1 MKSVLI
7 LYNPS
12 SAGGRSEKKRSRIE
26 KKLEKWGIPYKM
38 YVTDSEKDLKLMAS
52 KAADDKMDIIAVGG
66 DTTFTFV
73 VQEILK
79 SRYRDEINF
88 GMIGTGSVN
97 DIVRGIGMDDVDLL
111 LSGIKKGLTHKID
124 IGRVEILP
132 EGESYFFLG
141 SLGIGLGTTVN
152 KFIENWKEKKI
163 MITKIKPAME
173 LSGFIKGIRGS
184 FSDNKVPIKV
194 KIEWEGQKIERDV
207 TILVFQNTPLYSRSL
222 KLSPDASPYDNIL
235 DCAVINTRSLTNTVG
250 VAVSIMRNK
259 HAKRPELEILR
270 SKEFELTSAE
280 KIDIAIDGDIVE
292 GVSKIRVSL
301 LKNGLNIFQPDQK
314 SGHLPQKPKKPEQI

>member
-1 MKSVLI
+1 MKSILI

-12 SAGGRSEKKRSRIE
+12 AAGGRSEKKKNRIE
-26 KKLEKWGIPYKM
+26 KKLHKWNIQYEM
-38 YVTDSEKDLKLMAS
+38 YITDSEADLRTMAS
-52 KAADDKMDIIAVGG
+52 KAAEEKRDIIAVGG
-66 DTTFTFV
+66 DTTFTFA
-73 VQEILK
+73 VQQILK
-79 SRYRDEINF
+79 SRFRDEINF
-88 GMIGTGSVN
+88 GMIGTGSIN

-124 IGRVEILP
+124 VGRVEILP
-132 EGESYFFLG
+132 ECESHYFLG

-194 KIEWEGQKIERDV
+194 TIEWEDRKIERDV

-235 DCAVINTRSLTNTVG
+235 DCAVINTRSLSNTVG

-259 HAKRPELEILR
+259 HSKRPELEILR
-270 SKEFELTSAE
+270 SGEFLVNAE
-280 KIDIAIDGDIVE
+280 NKIDIAIDGEIIEDVNMF
-292 GVSKIRVSL
+292 RVSL
-301 LKNGLNIFQPDQK
+301 LKKGLSIFQPE
-314 SGHLPQKPKKPEQI
+314 EQ

>member
-12 SAGGRSEKKRSRIE
+12 SAGGRSEKKRNRIE
-26 KKLEKWGIPYKM
+26 KKLEKWNIPYEM
-38 YVTDSEKDLKLMAS
+38 YVTDSEEDLKKMAS
-52 KAADDKMDIIAVGG
+52 RAADEERDIVAVGG

-73 VQEILK
+73 AQEILK
-79 SRYRDEINF
+79 SKFRDEIKF
-88 GMIGTGSVN
+88 GMIGTGSIN
-97 DIVRGIGMDDVDLL
+97 DIVRGIGMDNVDNL
-111 LSGIKKGLTHKID
+111 LSSIKKGLTQKID
-124 IGRVEILP
+124 VGKVEILP
-132 EGESYFFLG
+132 EGEMYYFLG

-194 KIEWEGQKIERDV
+194 KIEWDDRMIERDITV
-207 TILVFQNTPLYSRSL
+207 LVFQNTPLYSRSL

-235 DCAVINTRSLTNTVG
+235 DCAIINTRSLTNTVG
-250 VAVSIMRNK
+250 LAVSVMRHK
-259 HAKRPELEILR
+259 HLKRPELEILR
-270 SKEFELTSAE
+270 SGKFSVVSQK
-280 KIDIAIDGDIVE
+280 KIDIAIDG
-292 GVSKIRVSL
+292 KIIENVNKFRVSL
-301 LKNGLNIFQPDQK
+301 LKKGLTIFQPD
-314 SGHLPQKPKKPEQI
+314 EI

>member
-1 MKSVLI
+1 MKQI
-7 LYNPS
+7 LVIYNPS
-12 SAGGRSEKKRSRIE
+12 SAGGRSEKKKSRII
-26 KKLEKWGIPYKM
+26 KKLEKQNIPYEM
-38 YVTDSEKDLKLMAS
+38 YVTDSEEDLKTTAS
-52 KAADDKMDIIAVGG
+52 KAADDKRDIIAVGG

-73 VQEILK
+73 AQEILK

-88 GMIGTGSVN
+88 GMIGTGSMN

-124 IGRVEILP
+124 VGRVEILP
-132 EGESYFFLG
+132 EGESQYFIG

-152 KFIENWKEKKI
+152 RFIENWKEKKI

-194 KIEWEGQKIERDV
+194 TIEWENRKIERNV
-207 TILVFQNTPLYSRSL
+207 TILVFQNTPLYSRNL

-235 DCAVINTRSLTNTVG
+235 DCAIINTRSLSNTVG
-250 VAVSIMRNK
+250 LAVSVMRHK
-259 HAKRPELEILR
+259 HMKRPEMEILR
-270 SKEFELTSAE
+270 SGKFCVTSE
-280 KIDIAIDGDIVE
+280 KIIDIAIDGEIIE
-292 GVSKIRVSL
+292 NINKFRVSL
-301 LKNGLNIFQPDQK
+301 MKNGLNIFQPYDENN
-314 SGHLPQKPKKPEQI
+314 G

>member
-12 SAGGRSEKKRSRIE
+12 SAGGRSEKKRNRIE
-26 KKLEKWGIPYKM
+26 KKLEKWNIPYEM
-38 YVTDSEKDLKLMAS
+38 YVTDSEEDLKKMAS
-52 KAADDKMDIIAVGG
+52 RAADEKRDIIAVGG

-73 VQEILK
+73 AQEILK
-79 SRYRDEINF
+79 SSFRDEIKF
-88 GMIGTGSVN
+88 GMIGTGSIN
-97 DIVRGIGMDDVDLL
+97 DIVRGIGMDNVDNL
-111 LSGIKKGLTHKID
+111 LSSIKKGLTQKID
-124 IGRVEILP
+124 VGKVEILTS
-132 EGESYFFLG
+132 GEMYYFLG

-173 LSGFIKGIRGS
+173 ISGFIKGIRGS

-194 KIEWEGQKIERDV
+194 KIEWDDRMIERDV

-235 DCAVINTRSLTNTVG
+235 DCAIINTRSLTNTVG
-250 VAVSIMRNK
+250 LAVSVMR
-259 HAKRPELEILR
+259 HTHMKRPELEILR
-270 SKEFELTSAE
+270 SGRFSVTSE
-280 KIDIAIDGDIVE
+280 NKIDIAIDGEIIE
-292 GVSKIRVSL
+292 NLSKFRVSL
-301 LKNGLNIFQPDQK
+301 LKKGLTIFLTDE
-314 SGHLPQKPKKPEQI
+314 KPM